1 MTLVGAE
8 RDISRKGDGRSGAF
22 DRRLTAATVSTGTT
36 GFIFGAFGA
45 APGIDGLSAMLL

>member
-8 RDISRKGDGRSGAF
+8 RDISRKGEGRSGAVE
-22 DRRLTAATVSTGTT
+22 RRLTAATVSTGTA

-45 APGIDGLSAMLL
+45 ALGIDGLSAILL